1 VKLAGRVGIVTG
13 AASGIGRAT
22 AELFA
27 REGARVALVDLDGDG
42 LESVARVISGGG
54 GVARAHPADV
64 ADERAAEQTVAAV
77 LREWGPVDALVT
89 CAAVSIGGDALGTTP
104 EVWDRTFRVNV
115 RGTFLWIRAVLPPMI
130 ERRRGSI
137 VTVASQLAI
146 AGGRGNVSYI
156 AGKGAVISLARTVAL
171 EQAAS
176 GIRVNVLVPGA
187 IETPLLERSMA
198 RAPDPEAARRDR
210 RARHPMGRFGT
221 AAEVARAALFLASE
235 DSSFTTGSL
244 LTVDGGWLVG

>member
-1 VKLAGRVGIVTG
+1 
-13 AASGIGRAT
+13 
-22 AELFA
+22 
-27 REGARVALVDLDGDG
+27 
-42 LESVARVISGGG
+42 
-54 GVARAHPADV
+54 
-64 ADERAAEQTVAAV
+64 
-77 LREWGPVDALVT
+77 
-89 CAAVSIGGDALGTTP
+89 
-104 EVWDRTFRVNV
+104 VWDRTFRVNV

-156 AGKGAVISLARTVAL
+156 AGKGAVISLTRTVAL

-176 GIRVNVLVPGA
+176 GIRVNALVPGA
-187 IETPLLERSMA
+187 IETPFLERGFA
-198 RAPDPEAARRDR
+198 RAPDPEASRRDR

-221 AAEVARAALFLASE
+221 AGEVAQAALFLASD

>member
-1 VKLAGRVGIVTG
+1 MKLAGRVGIVTG

-27 REGARVALVDLDGDG
+27 REGARVALVDLDSDG
-42 LESVARVISGGG
+42 LERVARVISGGG

-64 ADERAAEQTVAAV
+64 ADEQAAEQTVAAV

-89 CAAVSIGGDALGTTP
+89 CAAVSIGGDA
-104 EVWDRTFRVNV
+104 
-115 RGTFLWIRAVLPPMI
+115 PML